1 MPSGR
6 RAKPARRRA
15 RRASRSA
22 PAAERLL
29 CPECSRTFVIGPD
42 FVPAITA
49 TGRLRPSGQ
58 RAELRCGI
66 CGHTWWSKHP
76 MALQKA
82 RAARR
87 SS

>member
-1 MPSGR
+1 MPS
-6 RAKPARRRA
+6 RRRP
-15 RRASRSA
+15 RASRSA

-49 TGRLRPSGQ
+49 TGRRRPNGL

-66 CGHTWWSKHP
+66 CGHIWWSKHP
-76 MALQKA
+76 TALQLA

-87 SS
+87 GR